1 MNPILEYA
9 TSHRAEACGIL
20 IGNYG
25 VSPGDVE
32 DIVQDA
38 MIKVLRADP
47 YDGHRRSYWLFAV
60 RSALHDYWRR
70 RKLRAAWPF
79 NYSEDGGLLT
89 DVEDHRQDCAR
100 QTEAAEAIQEACAIA
115 TATQREA
122 IAVLAGSGGSLS
134 PNIMKVQLHK
144 LRKRLRAAAVA

>member
-9 TSHRAEACGIL
+9 VDHRGEACGIL
-20 IGNYG
+20 IRNHG
-25 VSPGDVE
+25 VSPNDAE

-47 YDGHRRSYWLFAV
+47 YDGHRRSYWLYAV
-60 RSALHDYWRR
+60 RSALNDHWRR
-70 RKLRAAWPF
+70 RKLRPAWPF

-89 DVEDHRQDCAR
+89 DVEDQRQDCAR
-100 QTEAAEAIQEACAIA
+100 QAEAAEAIQEACAIA
-115 TATQREA
+115 TASQRAA
-122 IAVLAGSGGSLS
+122 IAVLAGSGDSLS
-134 PNIMKVQLHK
+134 PNTLKKHLHH

>member
-20 IGNYG
+20 IRSYG

-38 MIKVLRADP
+38 MIKVFRADP

-60 RSALHDYWRR
+60 RSALNDHWRR
-70 RKLRAAWPF
+70 RKLRPAWPF
-79 NYSEDGGLLT
+79 NYSEDGALLT
-89 DVEDHRQDCAR
+89 DVADHRQDCAR
-100 QTEAAEAIQEACAIA
+100 QVEAAEAIQEACAIA
-115 TATQREA
+115 TASQRAAVA
-122 IAVLAGSGGSLS
+122 ILAGNGGSLG

-144 LRKRLRAAAVA
+144 LRKKLRAAAVA